1 MGSFDTVVRL
11 FLQWNSPEENVAET
25 DKQGPRRKRR
35 IEGYSGALWQA
46 YVPHWRRVRVTVLVP
61 PCADLSVITT
71 AQHMHT
77 PLAWRLAF
85 RFRVQA
91 FKV

>member
-1 MGSFDTVVRL
+1 MES
-11 FLQWNSPEENVAET
+11 
-25 DKQGPRRKRR
+25 
-35 IEGYSGALWQA
+35 YSRA

-77 PLAWRLAF
+77 PLALRLAF